1 MSHQHPDGTLSDVL
15 DEQLDAA
22 ASEAWQ
28 LHLVDCAQC
37 RNELVQLRG
46 IQRAAREWNP
56 SEPGPDQWSALRA
69 AIATT
74 QDRPI
79 RRGRPLNRR
88 AAGYIVSMTLAAAA
102 MLIVVLRT
110 RQPAPAWPSHV
121 AASVSTVAAL
131 DTITR
136 PLLEAIAPAVRQE
149 FTSLLADADASLREI
164 ETLRSGAVDSML
176 LAEVYQ
182 HALDSKQRLLEGI
195 RDYHHEGE

>member
-1 MSHQHPDGTLSDVL
+1 MNPERLLVLVEDDEAFARTLKRSF
-15 DEQLDAA
+15 E
-22 ASEAWQ
+22 
-28 LHLVDCAQC
+28 
-37 RNELVQLRG
+37 
-46 IQRAAREWNP
+46 
-56 SEPGPDQWSALRA
+56 
-69 AIATT
+69 
-74 QDRPI
+74 
-79 RRGRPLNRR
+79 RRGYAVLTADNHAALVALLKTHRPTHAVVDLKL
-88 AAGYIVSMTLAAAA
+88 GPESGLVCVQTLHAHDPA
-102 MLIVVLRT
+102 MLIVVLQT
-110 RQPAPAWPSHV
+110 REPAPGWPSHV

-164 ETLRSGAVDSML
+164 ETLRSDAVDSML